1 MSTTAITAGT
11 GANPF
16 AQSVAEKPAEKD
28 PLTDKSTFIQ
38 LLVAQLKNQNPLN
51 PADGMQ
57 FVTQLAQFTNL
68 EQSLEMNASLKTIK
82 DVLTAVP
89 EPAAPTSTTI
99 QP

>member
-1 MSTTAITAGT
+1 MSTTPIALTA
-11 GANPF
+11 A
-16 AQSVAEKPAEKD
+16 SPAATTETRKTAVND

-68 EQSLEMNASLKTIK
+68 EQSLQMNASLKAIK
-82 DVLTAVP
+82 DVLTAP
-89 EPAAPTSTTI
+89 PAATTSSTTSK
-99 QP
+99 